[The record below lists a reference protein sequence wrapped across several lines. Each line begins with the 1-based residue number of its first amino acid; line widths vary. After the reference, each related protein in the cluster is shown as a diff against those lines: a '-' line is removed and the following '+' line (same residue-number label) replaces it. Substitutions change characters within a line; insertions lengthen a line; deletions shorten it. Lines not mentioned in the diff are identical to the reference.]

1 MIFALLTVLF
11 FGVTPV
17 LAVRSAR
24 LVGPGWANLGRLL
37 VAAFFLGGWAHFM
50 GTSVYGPSFVWF
62 LLGGVVGFGIGGVAM
77 FQSLVRLGPNVSN
90 LIVQCVSVLAAAS
103 VEWLWLGTGLTPLQ
117 GGFAL
122 LAVTG
127 IALGL
132 IPGRLPQ
139 LSRQSWVAGIA
150 WSLLSAAAQGTGA
163 VLSRKAFQVARSLGE
178 QVDPGT
184 AAYERV
190 LGGILVALLALSLG
204 GLVAVLL
211 RGKSG
216 FSTPGPGVAKL
227 RSWYWVCGNALTGPI
242 LGVTFYQ
249 WALRGN
255 PAGVVQAIVATAPLL
270 TVPLAAWIDGER
282 PRPLYH
288 VGASLAVGAI
298 ALLWLYA

>member
-24 LVGPGWANLGRLL
+24 LVGTGWANLGRLV
-37 VAAFFLGGWAHFM
+37 VAALVLGTWAHCA
-50 GTSVYGPSFVWF
+50 SEAVYGHSFPWF
-62 LLGGVVGFGIGGVAM
+62 LLGGVVGFGLGGVSM

-117 GGFAL
+117 CGFAL

-132 IPGRLPQ
+132 LPGRLPQ
-139 LSRQSWVAGIA
+139 LNRQTWIAGIA

-163 VLSRKAFQVARSLGE
+163 VLSRKAFQVARTLGE
-178 QVDPGT
+178 RIDPGT

-190 LGGILVALLALSLG
+190 LGGILVALLAL
-204 GLVAVLL
+204 LL
-211 RGKSG
+211 AHLFSKAFENDAG
-216 FSTPGPGVAKL
+216 FSKGGPGIG
-227 RSWYWVCGNALTGPI
+227 RPSSWLWVCGNALTGPI

-270 TVPLAAWIDGER
+270 TVPLAAWLERER

-288 VGASLAVGAI
+288 VGATLAVGAI
-298 ALLWLYA
+298 VLLWLN